1 MVHMS
6 TRKGQYSSLSNLQTG
21 RQEKFRVIPQQGN
34 KYRLLRWILS
44 CFLLTSAAAFSFS
57 PWSLPLSYRVEES
70 FDPASEW
77 EDDIWPIRQLTHWD
91 ISTDFAYPRTLEY
104 DVQEG
109 TWLRLDVHPISGDIV
124 FDMIGDLYCLPGRLA
139 LRSSNGDAVVPIK
152 ARPILTGTPFDSDP
166 HFSRNGDR
174 LVFRSD
180 AELGV
185 ENIWAMEWTGCE
197 DMELKRKHASETQ
210 LALNNTKLSA
220 PGVPEDTQRK
230 RNRLMREGRLE
241 GTLNTICFHLRGL

>member
-1 MVHMS
+1 M
-6 TRKGQYSSLSNLQTG
+6 Q
-21 RQEKFRVIPQQGN
+21 
-34 KYRLLRWILS
+34 
-44 CFLLTSAAAFSFS
+44 
-57 PWSLPLSYRVEES
+57 ES

-77 EDDIWPIRQLTHWD
+77 EDNIWPIRQHTPWD
-91 ISTDFAYPRTLEY
+91 ISTDFAYPRTLQY

-139 LRSSNGDAVVPIK
+139 LRSSNRDADVPIK
-152 ARPILTGTPFDSDP
+152 ALPILTGIPFDSDP
-166 HFSRNGDR
+166 RFSRNGDR

-185 ENIWAMEWTGCE
+185 ENIWVMEWTGCE
-197 DMELKRKHASETQ
+197 DMVLKRKHATDLQ
-210 LALNNTKLSA
+210 LALDNTRLSA
-220 PGVPEDTQRK
+220 SSVPEDTQRK

-241 GTLNTICFHLRGL
+241 GSLEYHLSPFTWSLKSASQLIALQMKHIDGLAMLVFIPLVQQWSPQSGIPLDVLLVRVKDGCTPYPL